1 MHFGQNI
8 LKEIRKN
15 NIPRYKPVKQNSIE
29 KAKKKKKELTR
40 KNKNLYV

>member
-29 KAKKKKKELTR
+29 KPKKKKKNK

>member
-29 KAKKKKKELTR
+29 KCKKKKKIK

>member
-29 KAKKKKKELTR
+29 KSKKKKKIK

>member
-15 NIPRYKPVKQNSIE
+15 NIPRYKTKKQNSIE
-29 KAKKKKKELTR
+29 KAKKKKNIK

>member
-29 KAKKKKKELTR
+29 KPKKKKKIK